1 MKPHNRAN
9 RKELG
14 TQLVEFAIVMPM
26 IVLLFFVVTE
36 GAALVRTHQL
46 LNNAA
51 REGSRLCAAG
61 GSDKVCINTDSTAAP
76 TNSIVMQVR
85 QYIATADPKLNSGNV
100 KVEIQ
105 SPVSVTYTSTTGTTL
120 SMNTNIVRVSY
131 PYTLRYLP
139 VFSAGLISPT
149 FTLRAKA
156 QFRNLYY

>member
-1 MKPHNRAN
+1 MRRTELR

-14 TQLVEFAIVMPM
+14 TQLVEFAIVLPM
-26 IVLLFFVVTE
+26 ILLLFFVVTE

-61 GSDKVCINTDSTAAP
+61 GNGSQCVNTDSTTTP
-76 TNSIVMQVR
+76 SNPIIVQVR
-85 QYIATADPKLNSGNV
+85 QYLATADPKLNTANLTV
-100 KVEIQ
+100 QIQ
-105 SPVSVTYTSTTGTTL
+105 SPVSVTYTSTTGSTL

-139 VFSAGLISPT
+139 FFSAGLISPT

-156 QFRNLYY
+156 QFRNLYN